1 MGLFPHISFYDAN
14 MYKNID
20 RSAILTYQFSVRFF
34 EIFCVLS
41 QVADFPYNLFDD
53 FTICSAM
60 D

>member
-1 MGLFPHISFYDAN
+1 M
-14 MYKNID
+14 
-20 RSAILTYQFSVRFF
+20 LTYQFSVRFF

-53 FTICSAM
+53 STICSAM